1 MNIFNLL
8 TKKQDVSY
16 LIENMSVKKALSE
29 ISRNGFT
36 AVPIISSEGVYI
48 NTITEGDFLRFIN
61 NNGFDIS
68 GFESIPVSLV
78 PIRRETQSVHVM
90 AKLPDL
96 VELAK
101 TQNFVPVVDDR
112 GIFIGIVTRKDLIVY
127 ATNRISE
134 LEKTAENAHA

>member
-16 LIENMSVKKALSE
+16 LIDNMSVKKALSE
-29 ISRNGFT
+29 INRNGFT

-61 NNGFDIS
+61 NCGFDIS

-127 ATNRISE
+127 TSNRISE
-134 LEKTAENAHA
+134 LEKIAENTHA